1 MFFYWQK
8 SISYLLHRLIERL
21 HSPACFVHEPCF
33 LFSSVWCGG
42 RNVCC
47 MSSSYCEIQAQTVNP
62 TLCYNPLCL
71 NMNAP
76 VISDV
81 VISPQT
87 KFEAAYVR
95 AVMSVG
101 HLFIH
106 IQCNIVSNYVHIDP
120 EIIVQPSGVQAPLG
134 AANIIRYIWYKQ
146 VNVHENK
153 YWIPYFH
160 TEFMDCIKLF
170 SLTSTCLP
178 CRDKAAWGY
187 KSNSLT
193 KC

>member
-1 MFFYWQK
+1 M
-8 SISYLLHRLIERL
+8 LIERL
-21 HSPACFVHEPCF
+21 CIHWHAFYMNLV
-33 LFSSVWCGG
+33 FSSVQCDVEVGTSVICHQVTVKFRHKLWTPHYAITLYAWIWMHQLLVMLLYPRKQSLRRHMLEQLC
-42 RNVCC
+42 RSAIDLSTYNV
-47 MSSSYCEIQAQTVNP
+47 TR
-62 TLCYNPLCL
+62 LW
-71 NMNAP
+71 
-76 VISDV
+76 
-81 VISPQT
+81 
-87 KFEAAYVR
+87 
-95 AVMSVG
+95 
-101 HLFIH
+101 
-106 IQCNIVSNYVHIDP
+106 SNYVHIDP

-134 AANIIRYIWYKQ
+134 AANIIRYNWYKQ